1 MFILKFVKVLE
12 NLFLLVIIIFNKLFL
27 NLLINKIKIS
37 IIIMIILIIVII
49 ILIMNNKKQY

>member
-12 NLFLLVIIIFNKLFL
+12 NQFLLVIIIFNKLFL

-37 IIIMIILIIVII
+37 TMI